1 MVPIA
6 LLLAVSLSTL
16 ALICEFVMGA
26 MQNAELAI
34 RNVAAYLAF
43 ALSVAKK
50 MMYPAI
56 TSGALIITKI
66 CLRSSL

>member
-1 MVPIA
+1 MA

-34 RNVAAYLAF
+34 KNVAAYLACG
-43 ALSVAKK
+43 LSVAKK
-50 MMYPAI
+50 MM
-56 TSGALIITKI
+56 
-66 CLRSSL
+66 